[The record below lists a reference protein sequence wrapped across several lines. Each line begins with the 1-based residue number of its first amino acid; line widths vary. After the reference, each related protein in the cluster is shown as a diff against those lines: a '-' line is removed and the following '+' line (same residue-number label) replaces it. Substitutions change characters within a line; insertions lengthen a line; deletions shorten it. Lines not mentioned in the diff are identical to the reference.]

1 MNIETANRLY
11 EYRKKMGLSQEEL
24 AAKIGVSR
32 QAVSKWER
40 AEASP
45 DTDNLIELAKVYG
58 LSLDELLKGK
68 EEEPAEPAETAGTD
82 AAQEAPAGAEG
93 FDFKSARAG
102 INIDDDG
109 DKVHIGF
116 DGIHVVDSEGTRVD
130 IGKGGVFV
138 TENGEQKVY
147 TDADGVIHKSDSVK
161 EQEHRKHFLLTVPY
175 PIIAVIAYILFG
187 TFGVCGG
194 WAYGWIIFLT
204 IPLYY
209 TLIEA
214 ILKRDA
220 NIFCYPVLT
229 VVAFLIMG
237 FAWNL
242 WHPGWVVF
250 LTVPIYYTIVNGIR
264 NRKK

>member
-68 EEEPAEPAETAGTD
+68 EEAAEPAAE
-82 AAQEAPAGAEG
+82 AAEQEAPADGEA
-93 FDFKSARAG
+93 FDFKSASTG
-102 INIDDDG
+102 FNIEDDG

-116 DGIHVVDSEGTRVD
+116 DGIHVLDKDGTRVD

-147 TDADGVIHKSDSVK
+147 TDEDGVVHKCDGTEEKWHK
-161 EQEHRKHFLLTVPY
+161 EKKHFLLTLPY
-175 PIIAVIAYILFG
+175 PIIAAIAYILFG
-187 TFGVCGG
+187 TFDVCGG
-194 WAYGWIIFLT
+194 WGYGWIIFLT

-220 NIFCYPVLT
+220 NIFCYPVLMA
-229 VVAFLIMG
+229 VVFLILG
-237 FAWNL
+237 FAANL

-250 LTVPIYYTIVNGIR
+250 LTIPIYYAIVNGIK
-264 NRKK
+264 NRKR